1 MTYILKLEVKNN
13 HGYHKTTKQFTY
25 PKRLLRNI
33 FLDSF
38 NDFKKSF
45 PSKPF
50 PNKIGSPRRISCFFG
65 LQDS

>member
-1 MTYILKLEVKNN
+1 MTYTLKLEVKNN
-13 HGYHKTTKQFTY
+13 HGYHKTIKQFT
-25 PKRLLRNI
+25 

-50 PNKIGSPRRISCFFG
+50 PNKNGSPRRISCFFG